1 MTSLKKL
8 LAKQQIESIL
18 STYPVVVWYQTTQKS
33 TKEWNKVKEKVHK
46 IQNTLNLSKG
56 SNKIFHKYQIIQA
69 KAALLRVV
77 LQEKDNNPLWLSPCQ
92 GQLIVC
98 GCSTVEG
105 LQELVK
111 ILDQEKEGFILG
123 GFYDLT
129 LRTHTEMVKLQHL
142 GPATYVALI
151 QNLQSVLA
159 RLFFLRQFCDFSY
172 LRNTT
177 NTLQHTILFYKNS
190 KKQ

>member
-46 IQNTLNLSKG
+46 IQNTLNVPNE
-56 SNKIFHKYQIIQA
+56 SNKVLQQYQIIQT

-98 GCSTVEG
+98 GCSTVEAF
-105 LQELVK
+105 QELLKVF
-111 ILDQEKEGFILG
+111 DQEKEGFILFHAVCQKDSPFCCHHSNFINLCKKPIDKCIKLWG
-123 GFYDLT
+123 IGKRIDPI
-129 LRTHTEMVKLQHL
+129 VSKKLQPNSGRKMTQL
-142 GPATYVALI
+142 MPP
-151 QNLQSVLA
+151 
-159 RLFFLRQFCDFSY
+159 FS
-172 LRNTT
+172 
-177 NTLQHTILFYKNS
+177 
-190 KKQ
+190 

>member
-33 TKEWNKVKEKVHK
+33 KKEWNKVKEKVHK
-46 IQNTLNLSKG
+46 IQNTLNVPNE
-56 SNKIFHKYQIIQA
+56 SNKVLQQYQIIQT

-98 GCSTVEG
+98 GCSTVEAF
-105 LQELVK
+105 QELLKVF
-111 ILDQEKEGFILG
+111 DQEKEGFILG
-123 GFYDLT
+123 GLYDIT
-129 LRTHTEMVKLQHL
+129 LRTQSEMVKLQHL

-151 QNLQSVLA
+151 QNLQNILA
-159 RLFFLRQFCDFSY
+159 RFFFLRRFCDFSY
-172 LRNTT
+172 LGSPNKS
-177 NTLQHTILFYKNS
+177 LQRTILFYKDS

>member
-8 LAKQQIESIL
+8 LAKQQIETIL

-46 IQNTLNLSKG
+46 IQNTLNIPNE
-56 SNKIFHKYQIIQA
+56 SNKVLQQYQIIQT

-98 GCSTVEG
+98 GCSTVEAF
-105 LQELVK
+105 QELLKVF
-111 ILDQEKEGFILG
+111 DQEKEGFILG
-123 GFYDLT
+123 GLYDIT
-129 LRTHTEMVKLQHL
+129 LRTQSEMVKLQHL

-151 QNLQSVLA
+151 QNLQNILA
-159 RLFFLRQFCDFSY
+159 RILFLRRFCDFSY
-172 LRNTT
+172 LGSPN
-177 NTLQHTILFYKNS
+177 NSLQRTILFYKDS
-190 KKQ
+190 KK

>member
-33 TKEWNKVKEKVHK
+33 TKEWDKVKEKVHN
-46 IQNTLNLSKG
+46 IQNTLNSPNE
-56 SNKIFHKYQIIQA
+56 SNKVLQNYQIIRT

-98 GCSTVEG
+98 GCSTVEA
-105 LQELVK
+105 LQKLLKVF
-111 ILDQEKEGFILG
+111 DQEKEGFILG

-129 LRTHTEMVKLQHL
+129 LRTHTEMTKLQHL
-142 GPATYVALI
+142 GPVTYVALI
-151 QNLQSVLA
+151 QNLQSILS

-172 LRNTT
+172 LRSPSNA
-177 NTLQHTILFYKNS
+177 LQHTILFYKDS
-190 KKQ
+190 KKR

>member
-8 LAKQQIESIL
+8 LAKQQIETIL

-46 IQNTLNLSKG
+46 IQNTLNLPKE
-56 SNKIFHKYQIIQA
+56 SNKVLQKYEIIHT
-69 KAALLRVV
+69 KAALLKVV
-77 LQEKDNNPLWLSPCQ
+77 LKEKDNNPLWLSPCQ

-105 LQELVK
+105 LHELLKV
-111 ILDQEKEGFILG
+111 LDQEKEGFILG
-123 GFYDLT
+123 GFYDVT
-129 LRTHTEMVKLQHL
+129 LRTHTEMAKLQHL

-151 QNLQSVLA
+151 QSLQSVLT
-159 RLFFLRQFCDFSY
+159 RLLFLRQFCDFSY
-172 LRNTT
+172 LRNTS
-177 NTLQHTILFYKNS
+177 NSLQRTILFYKDS
-190 KKQ
+190 KKK

>member
-8 LAKQQIESIL
+8 LAKQQIETIL
-18 STYPVVVWYQTTQKS
+18 STYPVVIWYQTTQKP

-46 IQNTLNLSKG
+46 IQNNLNLSKG
-56 SNKIFHKYQIIQA
+56 STEILHKYQIIQT
-69 KAALLRVV
+69 KATLLKVV

-105 LQELVK
+105 FQELLKV
-111 ILDQEKEGFILG
+111 LDQEKEGFILG
-123 GFYDLT
+123 GFYDIT
-129 LRTHTEMVKLQHL
+129 LHTHTEMVKLQHL

-151 QNLQSVLA
+151 QNLQSVLT

-172 LRNTT
+172 LRHT
-177 NTLQHTILFYKNS
+177 NDALQRTILFYKDS

>member
-46 IQNTLNLSKG
+46 IQNTLNVPNE
-56 SNKIFHKYQIIQA
+56 SNKVLQQYQIIQT

-98 GCSTVEG
+98 GCSTVEAF
-105 LQELVK
+105 QELLKVF
-111 ILDQEKEGFILG
+111 DQEKEGFILG
-123 GFYDLT
+123 GLYDIT
-129 LRTHTEMVKLQHL
+129 LRTQSEMVKLQHL

-151 QNLQSVLA
+151 QNLQNILA
-159 RLFFLRQFCDFSY
+159 RFFFLRRFCDFSY
-172 LRNTT
+172 LGSPNKS
-177 NTLQHTILFYKNS
+177 LQRTILFYKDS

>member
-46 IQNTLNLSKG
+46 IQNTLNVPNE
-56 SNKIFHKYQIIQA
+56 SNKVLQQYQIIQT

-98 GCSTVEG
+98 GCSTVEAFQG
-105 LQELVK
+105 L
-111 ILDQEKEGFILG
+111 
-123 GFYDLT
+123 YDIT
-129 LRTHTEMVKLQHL
+129 LRTQSEMVKLQHL

-151 QNLQSVLA
+151 QNLQNILA
-159 RLFFLRQFCDFSY
+159 RFFFLRRFCDFSY
-172 LRNTT
+172 LGSPNKS
-177 NTLQHTILFYKNS
+177 LQRTILFYKDS

>member
-46 IQNTLNLSKG
+46 IQNILNVPNEP
-56 SNKIFHKYQIIQA
+56 NKVLNQYQIIQT

-77 LQEKDNNPLWLSPCQ
+77 LQEKDNNPVWLSPCQ

-98 GCSTVEG
+98 GCATVEG
-105 LQELVK
+105 LHELLKVF
-111 ILDQEKEGFILG
+111 DQQKEGFILG
-123 GFYDLT
+123 GLYDMT
-129 LRTHTEMVKLQHL
+129 LRTHTEMEKLQHL
-142 GPATYVALI
+142 GPATYVALV

-159 RLFFLRQFCDFSY
+159 RLLFLRQFCDFSY
-172 LRNTT
+172 LRNT
-177 NTLQHTILFYKNS
+177 NNALQRTILFYKDS

>member
-46 IQNTLNLSKG
+46 IQNTLNVPNESLQQ
-56 SNKIFHKYQIIQA
+56 YQIIQT
-69 KAALLRVV
+69 KATLLRVV
-77 LQEKDNNPLWLSPCQ
+77 LQEKDNNPVWLSPCQ

-105 LQELVK
+105 LQELLKVF
-111 ILDQEKEGFILG
+111 DQEKEGFILG
-123 GFYDLT
+123 GLYDMT

-142 GPATYVALI
+142 GPATYVVLI
-151 QNLQSVLA
+151 QNLQNMFA
-159 RLFFLRQFCDFSY
+159 RLLFLRQFCDFSY
-172 LRNTT
+172 LRNT
-177 NTLQHTILFYKNS
+177 NNALQRTILFYKDS

>member
-8 LAKQQIESIL
+8 LAKQQIETIL

-46 IQNTLNLSKG
+46 IQNTQNAPNG
-56 SNKIFHKYQIIQA
+56 SNKVLQQYQIIQT

-77 LQEKDNNPLWLSPCQ
+77 LKEKDNNPLWLNPCQ

-98 GCSTVEG
+98 GCSTVEA
-105 LQELVK
+105 LQELLKVFE
-111 ILDQEKEGFILG
+111 QEKEGFILG
-123 GFYDLT
+123 GFYDIT

-142 GPATYVALI
+142 GPATYITLI
-151 QNLQSVLA
+151 QNLQSVLS
-159 RLFFLRQFCDFSY
+159 RLFFLRLFCDFSY
-172 LRNTT
+172 LRST
-177 NTLQHTILFYKNS
+177 NNNLQRTILFYKDS